1 MLLPLIMSTTR
12 KSKQDTLRETDLFMT
27 ETLKFIRLI
36 TNMNSVFIV
45 EFIKVSTTF
54 GSTIQNSFQDL
65 MMEMEPCSL
74 PGKWYFSH

>member
-12 KSKQDTLRETDLFMT
+12 KSKQDTLQEMDLYMT

-36 TNMNSVFIV
+36 INMNSVSIV

-54 GSTIQNSFQDL
+54 GSTTQNSFQDL

-74 PGKWYFSH
+74 PDKWSFLH